1 MTQNKTK
8 LLCNTHVGTYRD
20 GNFSNL
26 DSDSIKFLDQ
36 VSYSWYKAN
45 YSPVNFTREH
55 VGGTLF
61 LHFSNSLVNMLAK
74 LLVNIL
80 DKLLVN
86 LLAKSLVNLLAEA
99 LVSML
104 AEAMVNVLAKELMN
118 IHVVWVTGEQVG
130 LFTGEQVELIYENL
144 LVKRKQN
151 QKQIYGKI
159 NLVKLSRCKN

>member
-1 MTQNKTK
+1 
-8 LLCNTHVGTYRD
+8 
-20 GNFSNL
+20 
-26 DSDSIKFLDQ
+26 
-36 VSYSWYKAN
+36 
-45 YSPVNFTREH
+45 
-55 VGGTLF
+55 
-61 LHFSNSLVNMLAK
+61 MLAK
-74 LLVNIL
+74 SLVNIL

-130 LFTGEQVELIYENL
+130 LIYENL
-144 LVKRKQN
+144 PVKRKQN
-151 QKQIYGKI
+151 QKQIYEKI